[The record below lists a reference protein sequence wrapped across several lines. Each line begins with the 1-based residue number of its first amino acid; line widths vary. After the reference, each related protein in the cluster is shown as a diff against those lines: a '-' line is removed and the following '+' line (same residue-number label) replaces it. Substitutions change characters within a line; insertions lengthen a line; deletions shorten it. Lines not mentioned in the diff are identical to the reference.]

1 MRLRSE
7 SLNSA
12 SQRPPGP
19 YGGQAKMAA
28 VGASGGSTATAGNG
42 GGAQASSSSSSAA
55 TTTTAPASSSTPS
68 LSSGAGGAAAASA
81 ASSVAGPQ
89 PAVGGSAGPGSGAA
103 QQAVVPGGAEA
114 TAGGGGGGSAGSS
127 SSASSSSGAGG
138 APVSSGASESW
149 YVALLGLAE
158 HFRTSSPPKVR
169 LCVHCLQAVLPRKPP
184 ARVEA
189 RTHLQL
195 GSVLYHHTRNGE
207 QARGHLEK
215 AWLISQQIPQFEDVK
230 FEAASL
236 LSELYCQENSVDTA
250 KPLLRKAIQIS
261 QQTPYWHCRLLFQLA
276 QLHTLEKDLVS
287 ACDLLGV
294 GAEYA
299 RVVGSEYT
307 RALFLLS
314 KGMLL
319 LMERKLQEVHPL
331 LTLCGQIVE
340 NWQGNPIQ
348 KESLRVF
355 FLVLQVTHYL
365 DAGQVKSVKPCLKQ
379 LQQCIQTISTLHDDE
394 ILPSNPA
401 DLFHW
406 LPKEHMCV
414 LVYLVTVMHSMQA
427 GYLEKAQKYTDKAL
441 MQLEKLK
448 MLDCSPILSS
458 FQVILL
464 EHIIMCRLVT
474 GHKATALQEISQV
487 CQLCQQSPRLFSN
500 HAAQLHALLGL
511 YCISVNCMDNAEA
524 QFTTALRLTTHQEL
538 WAFIVTNLASVYIR
552 EGNRHQELYSLL
564 ERINPDHN
572 FPVSSH
578 CLRAA
583 AFYIR
588 GLFSFFQGRYNE
600 AKRFLRETLKMSN
613 AEDLNRLTAC
623 SLVLLGHIFYVLGN
637 HRESNNMVVPAMQLA
652 SKIPDM
658 SVQLWSS
665 ALLRDLNKACGNA
678 IDAHEAAQMH
688 QNFSQQ
694 LLQDHIEAC
703 SLPEHNL
710 ITWTDGPPPVQ
721 FQAQNGPTT
730 SLASLL

>member
-1 MRLRSE
+1 LANGCCVS
-7 SLNSA
+7 SSA
-12 SQRPPGP
+12 V
-19 YGGQAKMAA
+19 AAAEIFKMAA
-28 VGASGGSTATAGNG
+28 STE
-42 GGAQASSSSSSAA
+42 
-55 TTTTAPASSSTPS
+55 APEP
-68 LSSGAGGAAAASA
+68 
-81 ASSVAGPQ
+81 
-89 PAVGGSAGPGSGAA
+89 
-103 QQAVVPGGAEA
+103 
-114 TAGGGGGGSAGSS
+114 
-127 SSASSSSGAGG
+127 
-138 APVSSGASESW
+138 W
-149 YVALLGLAE
+149 YLALLGFAE
-158 HFRTSSPPKVR
+158 HFRTSSPPKIR
-169 LCVHCLQAVLPRKPP
+169 LCVHCLQAVFQFKPP
-184 ARVEA
+184 PRVEA

-195 GSVLYHHTRNGE
+195 GSVLYRHTKNSE
-207 QARGHLEK
+207 LAQTHLEK
-215 AWLISQQIPQFEDVK
+215 AVSSSHSISQFEDVK
-230 FEAASL
+230 FEAASI
-236 LSELYCQENSVDTA
+236 LSEFYCQQNLVDSA
-250 KPLLRKAIQIS
+250 KPVLRKAIQIS

-276 QLHTLEKDLVS
+276 QLHALEKDLVS

-299 RVVGSEYT
+299 RVMGSEYT

-319 LMERKLQEVHPL
+319 LMERKLSEVHPL
-331 LTLCGQIVE
+331 LTLCGTIVE

-365 DAGQVKSVKPCLKQ
+365 DAGQVQ
-379 LQQCIQTISTLHDDE
+379 LNPYGLIIGNHSS
-394 ILPSNPA
+394 LPLA
-401 DLFHW
+401 AQRAHV
-406 LPKEHMCV
+406 C
-414 LVYLVTVMHSMQA
+414 VTVMHSMQA

-448 MLDCSPILSS
+448 MLDSSPILST

-487 CQLCQQSPRLFSN
+487 CQLCQQSPRLFTN
-500 HAAQLHALLGL
+500 HVAQLHTLLGL

-524 QFTTALRLTTHQEL
+524 QFTAALQMTTHQEL
-538 WAFIVTNLASVYIR
+538 WTFIVTNLASVYIR

-588 GLFSFFQGRYNE
+588 GLLSFFQGRYNE

-623 SLVLLGHIFYVLGN
+623 SLVLLGHIFFVLGN

-665 ALLRDLNKACGNA
+665 ALLKDLNKACGNTM
-678 IDAHEAAQMH
+678 DAHEAAQMH

-694 LLQDHIEAC
+694 LLQDHIAAC

-710 ITWTDGPPPVQ
+710 ISWTDGLPPGQ
-721 FQAQNGPTT
+721 FQPQNGPTT

>member
-1 MRLRSE
+1 
-7 SLNSA
+7 
-12 SQRPPGP
+12 
-19 YGGQAKMAA
+19 MAT
-28 VGASGGSTATAGNG
+28 SGE
-42 GGAQASSSSSSAA
+42 
-55 TTTTAPASSSTPS
+55 AP
-68 LSSGAGGAAAASA
+68 
-81 ASSVAGPQ
+81 
-89 PAVGGSAGPGSGAA
+89 
-103 QQAVVPGGAEA
+103 
-114 TAGGGGGGSAGSS
+114 
-127 SSASSSSGAGG
+127 
-138 APVSSGASESW
+138 ESW
-149 YVALLGLAE
+149 YLALLGFAE
-158 HFRTSSPPKVR
+158 HFRTSSPPKIR
-169 LCVHCLQAVLPRKPP
+169 LCVHCLEAVFQFKPP
-184 ARVEA
+184 QRVEA

-195 GSVLYHHTRNGE
+195 GSVLYHHTKNTE
-207 QARGHLEK
+207 LARSHLEK
-215 AWLISQQIPQFEDVK
+215 AIPQFEDVK

-236 LSELYCQENSVDTA
+236 LSELYCQQNLVDSA

-294 GAEYA
+294 GAEYT

-319 LMERKLQEVHPL
+319 LMERKLGEVHPL
-331 LTLCGQIVE
+331 LTLCGTIVE

-348 KESLRVF
+348 K
-355 FLVLQVTHYL
+355 
-365 DAGQVKSVKPCLKQ
+365 DVKPCLKQ

-414 LVYLVTVMHSMQA
+414 LVYLLTVMHSMQA

-448 MLDCSPILSS
+448 MLDSSPILST

-487 CQLCQQSPRLFSN
+487 CQLCAQSPRLFTN
-500 HAAQLHALLGL
+500 HASQLHTLLGL

-524 QFTTALRLTTHQEL
+524 QFTAALRLTTHQEL

-552 EGNRHQELYSLL
+552 EGNRHQELDNLL

-578 CLRAA
+578 CLVAA

-588 GLFSFFQGRYNE
+588 GLLSFFQGRYNE

-665 ALLRDLNKACGNA
+665 ALLKDLNKACGNT

-694 LLQDHIEAC
+694 LLQDHIAAC

-710 ITWTDGPPPVQ
+710 ISWTDGPPPVGQ
-721 FQAQNGPTT
+721 FQAQNGPAT

>member
-1 MRLRSE
+1 
-7 SLNSA
+7 
-12 SQRPPGP
+12 
-19 YGGQAKMAA
+19 MAA
-28 VGASGGSTATAGNG
+28 VGASGPQQQQQQPPPQPQ
-42 GGAQASSSSSSAA
+42 AQAPPP
-55 TTTTAPASSSTPS
+55 T
-68 LSSGAGGAAAASA
+68 
-81 ASSVAGPQ
+81 PQ
-89 PAVGGSAGPGSGAA
+89 PQPQPPPPQPPQYTDA
-103 QQAVVPGGAEA
+103 
-114 TAGGGGGGSAGSS
+114 
-127 SSASSSSGAGG
+127 
-138 APVSSGASESW
+138 W
-149 YVALLGLAE
+149 YLALLGFAE
-158 HFRTSSPPKVR
+158 SFRTASPPKIK
-169 LCVHCLQAVLPRKPP
+169 LCVHCLQAVFQFKPSQ
-184 ARVEA
+184 RVEA
-189 RTHLQL
+189 RTQLQL
-195 GSVLYHHTRNGE
+195 GSVLYHHTKNTE
-207 QARGHLEK
+207 QARSHLEK
-215 AWLISQQIPQFEDVK
+215 AWLISQQIPQFEDIK

-236 LSELYCQENSVDTA
+236 LSELYCQQNLVDSA

-314 KGMLL
+314 KGM
-319 LMERKLQEVHPL
+319 
-331 LTLCGQIVE
+331 
-340 NWQGNPIQ
+340 
-348 KESLRVF
+348 
-355 FLVLQVTHYL
+355 
-365 DAGQVKSVKPCLKQ
+365 VKSVKPCLKQ

-394 ILPSNPA
+394 ILPTNPA

-458 FQVILL
+458 FQVMLL

-500 HAAQLHALLGL
+500 HAAQLHTLLGL

-552 EGNRHQELYSLL
+552 EGNRHQELYNLL

-588 GLFSFFQGRYNE
+588 GLLSFFQGRYNE

-623 SLVLLGHIFYVLGN
+623 SLVLLGHIFYALGN

-665 ALLRDLNKACGNA
+665 ALLRDLNKACGNT
-678 IDAHEAAQMH
+678 IEAHEAAQMH

-694 LLQDHIEAC
+694 LLNDHIEAC

-710 ITWTDGPPPVQ
+710 INWTDGSLPVQ

>member
-1 MRLRSE
+1 M
-7 SLNSA
+7 A
-12 SQRPPGP
+12 SN
-19 YGGQAKMAA
+19 
-28 VGASGGSTATAGNG
+28 T
-42 GGAQASSSSSSAA
+42 QASE
-55 TTTTAPASSSTPS
+55 P
-68 LSSGAGGAAAASA
+68 
-81 ASSVAGPQ
+81 
-89 PAVGGSAGPGSGAA
+89 
-103 QQAVVPGGAEA
+103 
-114 TAGGGGGGSAGSS
+114 
-127 SSASSSSGAGG
+127 
-138 APVSSGASESW
+138 W
-149 YVALLGLAE
+149 YLALLGFAE
-158 HFRTSSPPKVR
+158 HFRTSSPPKIR
-169 LCVHCLQAVLPRKPP
+169 LCVHCLQAVFQFKPSP
-184 ARVEA
+184 RVEA
-189 RTHLQL
+189 QTHLQL
-195 GSVLYHHTRNGE
+195 GSVLYRHTKNSE
-207 QARGHLEK
+207 LAQTHLEK
-215 AWLISQQIPQFEDVK
+215 AILHGLNQISQFEDVK
-230 FEAASL
+230 FEAASI
-236 LSELYCQENSVDTA
+236 LSEFYCQQNLVDSA
-250 KPLLRKAIQIS
+250 KPVLRKAIQIS

-276 QLHTLEKDLVS
+276 QLHALEKDLVS

-299 RVVGSEYT
+299 RVMGSDT
-307 RALFLLS
+307 HVALTPGISLTTHALVALQ
-314 KGMLL
+314 LL
-319 LMERKLQEVHPL
+319 LMERKLSEVHPL
-331 LTLCGQIVE
+331 LTLCGTIVE

-348 KESLRVF
+348 KESLR
-355 FLVLQVTHYL
+355 
-365 DAGQVKSVKPCLKQ
+365 VKSVKPCLKQ

-394 ILPSNPA
+394 ILPTNPA
-401 DLFHW
+401 ALFHW

-448 MLDCSPILSS
+448 MLDSSPILST

-487 CQLCQQSPRLFSN
+487 CQLCQQSPRLFTN
-500 HAAQLHALLGL
+500 HAAQLHTLLGL

-524 QFTTALRLTTHQEL
+524 QFTAALQMTTHQEL
-538 WAFIVTNLASVYIR
+538 WTVIVTNLASVYIR

-588 GLFSFFQGRYNE
+588 GLLSFFQGRYNE

-623 SLVLLGHIFYVLGN
+623 SLVLLGHIFFVLGN

-665 ALLRDLNKACGNA
+665 ALLKDLNKACGNPM
-678 IDAHEAAQMH
+678 DAHEAAQMH

-694 LLQDHIEAC
+694 LLQDHIAAC

-710 ITWTDGPPPVQ
+710 INWTDGLPPMQ
-721 FQAQNGPTT
+721 FQPQNGPTT

>member
-1 MRLRSE
+1 MS
-7 SLNSA
+7 
-12 SQRPPGP
+12 
-19 YGGQAKMAA
+19 
-28 VGASGGSTATAGNG
+28 
-42 GGAQASSSSSSAA
+42 
-55 TTTTAPASSSTPS
+55 
-68 LSSGAGGAAAASA
+68 
-81 ASSVAGPQ
+81 
-89 PAVGGSAGPGSGAA
+89 VGGSAVCPKAPAA
-103 QQAVVPGGAEA
+103 QLLFTRRRQAPER
-114 TAGGGGGGSAGSS
+114 
-127 SSASSSSGAGG
+127 
-138 APVSSGASESW
+138 W
-149 YVALLGLAE
+149 YLALLGFAE
-158 HFRTSSPPKVR
+158 HFRTSSPPKIR
-169 LCVHCLQAVLPRKPP
+169 LCVHCLQAVFQFKPP
-184 ARVEA
+184 QRIEA

-195 GSVLYHHTRNGE
+195 GSVLYHHTKNSELARNHLE
-207 QARGHLEK
+207 QA
-215 AWLISQQIPQFEDVK
+215 WFISQQVPQFEDVK
-230 FEAASL
+230 FEAASI
-236 LSELYCQENSVDTA
+236 LSELYCQQNMVDSA

-307 RALFLLS
+307 RYSRGFL
-314 KGMLL
+314 LL
-319 LMERKLQEVHPL
+319 LMERKLGEVHPL
-331 LTLCGQIVE
+331 LSLCGTIVE

-448 MLDCSPILSS
+448 MLDCSPILST

-487 CQLCQQSPRLFSN
+487 CQLCQQSPRLFTN
-500 HAAQLHALLGL
+500 HAAQLHTLLVSIGKQLIL
-511 YCISVNCMDNAEA
+511 YPCP
-524 QFTTALRLTTHQEL
+524 
-538 WAFIVTNLASVYIR
+538 NLFDVLSIFL
-552 EGNRHQELYSLL
+552 QLYSLL

-588 GLFSFFQGRYNE
+588 GLLSFFQGRYNE

-665 ALLRDLNKACGNA
+665 ALLKDLNKALGNNM
-678 IDAHEAAQMH
+678 DAHEAAQMH

-694 LLQDHIEAC
+694 LLQDHIAAC

-710 ITWTDGPPPVQ
+710 ISWTDGPPPVQ
-721 FQAQNGPTT
+721 IQAQNGPTT

>member
-1 MRLRSE
+1 
-7 SLNSA
+7 
-12 SQRPPGP
+12 
-19 YGGQAKMAA
+19 MAA
-28 VGASGGSTATAGNG
+28 STE
-42 GGAQASSSSSSAA
+42 
-55 TTTTAPASSSTPS
+55 TPE
-68 LSSGAGGAAAASA
+68 
-81 ASSVAGPQ
+81 P
-89 PAVGGSAGPGSGAA
+89 
-103 QQAVVPGGAEA
+103 
-114 TAGGGGGGSAGSS
+114 
-127 SSASSSSGAGG
+127 
-138 APVSSGASESW
+138 W
-149 YVALLGLAE
+149 YLALLGFAE
-158 HFRTSSPPKVR
+158 HFRTSSPPKIR
-169 LCVHCLQAVLPRKPP
+169 LCVHCLQAVFQFKPP
-184 ARVEA
+184 PRVEA

-195 GSVLYHHTRNGE
+195 GSVLYRHTKNSE
-207 QARGHLEK
+207 LAQTHLEK
-215 AWLISQQIPQFEDVK
+215 AWFISQQISQFEDVK
-230 FEAASL
+230 FEAASI
-236 LSELYCQENSVDTA
+236 LSEFYCQQNLVDSA
-250 KPLLRKAIQIS
+250 KPVLRKAIQIS

-299 RVVGSEYT
+299 RVMGSEYT
-307 RALFLLS
+307 RSLFLLS

-319 LMERKLQEVHPL
+319 LMERKLSEVHPL
-331 LTLCGQIVE
+331 LTLCGTIVE

-365 DAGQVKSVKPCLKQ
+365 DAGQV
-379 LQQCIQTISTLHDDE
+379 
-394 ILPSNPA
+394 
-401 DLFHW
+401 
-406 LPKEHMCV
+406 
-414 LVYLVTVMHSMQA
+414 TVMHSMQA

-448 MLDCSPILSS
+448 MLDNSPILST

-487 CQLCQQSPRLFSN
+487 CQLCQQSPRLFTN
-500 HAAQLHALLGL
+500 HAAQLHTLLGL

-524 QFTTALRLTTHQEL
+524 QFTAALQMTTHQEL
-538 WAFIVTNLASVYIR
+538 WTFIVTNLASVYIR

-588 GLFSFFQGRYNE
+588 GLLSFFQGRYNE

-623 SLVLLGHIFYVLGN
+623 SLVLLGHIFFVLGN

-665 ALLRDLNKACGNA
+665 ALLKDLNKACGNTM
-678 IDAHEAAQMH
+678 DAHEAAQMH

-694 LLQDHIEAC
+694 LLQDHIAAC

-710 ITWTDGPPPVQ
+710 ISWTDGLPPVQ
-721 FQAQNGPTT
+721 FQPQNGPTT
-730 SLASLL
+730 SLAGLL

>member
-1 MRLRSE
+1 M
-7 SLNSA
+7 A
-12 SQRPPGP
+12 SN
-19 YGGQAKMAA
+19 
-28 VGASGGSTATAGNG
+28 VE
-42 GGAQASSSSSSAA
+42 
-55 TTTTAPASSSTPS
+55 APEP
-68 LSSGAGGAAAASA
+68 
-81 ASSVAGPQ
+81 
-89 PAVGGSAGPGSGAA
+89 
-103 QQAVVPGGAEA
+103 
-114 TAGGGGGGSAGSS
+114 
-127 SSASSSSGAGG
+127 
-138 APVSSGASESW
+138 W
-149 YVALLGLAE
+149 YLALLGFAE
-158 HFRTSSPPKVR
+158 HFRTSSPPKIR
-169 LCVHCLQAVLPRKPP
+169 LCVHCLQAVFQFKPP
-184 ARVEA
+184 QRIEA

-195 GSVLYHHTRNGE
+195 GSVLYNHTKNSE
-207 QARGHLEK
+207 LARSHLEK
-215 AWLISQQIPQFEDVK
+215 AWYISQQLPQFEDVK
-230 FEAASL
+230 FEAASI
-236 LSELYCQENSVDTA
+236 LSELFCQQNLVDSA

-319 LMERKLQEVHPL
+319 LMERKLGEVHPL
-331 LTLCGQIVE
+331 LTLCGTIVE

-365 DAGQVKSVKPCLKQ
+365 DAGQESRVDWSMPPVSIGLHNDCVKAAEVMKQFQRASIKHYQDVSRYISRAVFSSSQVKSVKPCLKQ

-448 MLDCSPILSS
+448 MLDCSPILST

-487 CQLCQQSPRLFSN
+487 CQLCQQSPRLFTN
-500 HAAQLHALLGL
+500 HAAQLHTLLGL

-538 WAFIVTNLASVYIR
+538 WTYIVTNLASVYIR

-588 GLFSFFQGRYNE
+588 GLLSFFQGRYNE

-665 ALLRDLNKACGNA
+665 ALLKDLNKALGSTME
-678 IDAHEAAQMH
+678 AHEAAQMH

-694 LLQDHIEAC
+694 LLQDHIAAC

-710 ITWTDGPPPVQ
+710 ISWTDGPPPVQ
-721 FQAQNGPTT
+721 IQAQNGPTT